1 MNDHPTSSSAPRR
14 ALFLAALVFGGA
26 LLGFG
31 GAMVWQTTGGRGATE
46 RVVHDYLL
54 AHPEVLPEAVDKLQ
68 SKQMLARIDPLRGT
82 LETAYPGA
90 VLGNP
95 AGKVTLVEFTDY
107 ACPYCR
113 ASMADVKSLI
123 AANRDLK
130 VIVREEPVLSAGSV
144 EAARMALAAADQGRY
159 PAFHDAM
166 FAKDGP
172 SAPAIEAAAREAGL
186 DLVRARADIAA
197 GKYDAELTNN
207 TRMGQAIGF
216 TGTPSWIIGEQAFSG
231 AVGKEFLA
239 DAIAKTRQ
247 AGQSDG

>member
-1 MNDHPTSSSAPRR
+1 MTDPARR
-14 ALFLAALVFGGA
+14 PLFLASLVFGGA
-26 LLGFG
+26 LLGFAG
-31 GAMVWQTTGGRGATE
+31 SMVWQTTGGRGATE
-46 RVVHDYLL
+46 QVVHDYLL
-54 AHPEVLPEAVDKLQ
+54 AHPEVLPEAVDRLQ
-68 SKQMLARIDPLRGT
+68 SKQMLARVDPLRGA

-95 AGKVTLVEFTDY
+95 QGKVTLVEFTDY

-113 ASMADVKSLI
+113 ASMADVKGLI

-144 EAARMALAAADQGRY
+144 DAARMALAAADQGHY

-172 SAPAIEAAAREAGL
+172 SAAAIEAAAREAGL
-186 DLVRARADIAA
+186 DLAKARTDIAA
-197 GKYDAELTNN
+197 GKYDSELANN

-231 AVGKEFLA
+231 AVGKDQLT
-239 DAIAKTRQ
+239 DAVAKARQ
-247 AGQSDG
+247 GSPSEG

>member
-1 MNDHPTSSSAPRR
+1 VSDRPAPSRL
-14 ALFLAALVFGGA
+14 LFPAALVLGGA
-26 LLGFG
+26 LLGVG
-31 GAMVWQTTGGRGATE
+31 GSIAWQATGGRGATE
-46 RVVHDYLL
+46 RVIHEYLL

-68 SKQMLARIDPLRGT
+68 SKQMLARIDPLRGA

-95 AGKVTLVEFTDY
+95 NGRVTLVEFTDY

-113 ASMADVKSLI
+113 ASMADVKDVI

-172 SAPAIEAAAREAGL
+172 SAAAIETAAREAGL
-186 DLVRARADIAA
+186 DLARARADIAA

-207 TRMGQAIGF
+207 TRMGQSIGF
-216 TGTPSWIIGEQAFSG
+216 TGTPSWVIGEQAFSG
-231 AVGKEFLA
+231 AVGKELLT
-239 DAIAKTRQ
+239 DAIAKARQ
-247 AGQSDG
+247 ASESDG